1 MRKERFKTFSTS
13 ICRDSFD
20 VEIDAELSVYWES
33 QRLADLEIIWAEVAE
48 DNIFEGTT
56 FYKRGQKLE
65 LTPSE
70 QSLIK
75 ERYME
80 QLSGY

>member
-1 MRKERFKTFSTS
+1 MNKERFKTFETS
-13 ICRDSFD
+13 ICREEFD
-20 VEIDAELSVYWES
+20 VEIDCELSVFWES
-33 QRLADLEIIWAEVAE
+33 QRLADLEIIWCEVAE
-48 DNIFEGTT
+48 EVVFQGIPYFR
-56 FYKRGQKLE
+56 KGQKID

-80 QLSGY
+80 SLT